1 MVNFPLSMDKI
12 RMSVLVTERDDQI
25 RLSFRSKGDFSVHEL
40 ANKYFKGGGHTNAA
54 GGTLTC
60 TFEEAVAKLKAVL
73 PEYQDLLNKTV

>member
-1 MVNFPLSMDKI
+1 
-12 RMSVLVTERDDQI
+12 MSVLVTERDDQI

-40 ANKYFKGGGHTNAA
+40 ANRYFKGGGHTNAA

-73 PEYQDLLNKTV
+73 PEYQKLLTETA